1 MRPTNRNIKVFVED
15 FHEIYINY
23 EQMYGKIPTE
33 IGGLMIMTACRP
45 TREHFEYLELKII

>member
-15 FHEIYINY
+15 FHELYINY
-23 EQMYGKIPTE
+23 ERMYGKIPTE

-45 TREHFEYLELKII
+45 TREHFEYLGLKII